1 MLCSQCGLLTA
12 SENHGSLASSCGNSG
27 EEKHLQQNIREC
39 IIPPGMLYCEVAQA
53 LVNVGSR
60 DCSLTDKMTVNS
72 FLGFHWL
79 LVMCELSRLSMNQ

>member
-1 MLCSQCGLLTA
+1 
-12 SENHGSLASSCGNSG
+12 
-27 EEKHLQQNIREC
+27 
-39 IIPPGMLYCEVAQA
+39 MLYCEVAQA